1 MRPNAAPCFFIE
13 VETNAALESYWAL
26 ARDFFNFVGAF
37 PHGFATPPD
46 GLCMHFVPARRR
58 ILKAAL
64 IPSAAS
70 VVPLRFVADA
80 AAEPVSA
87 PGQFA
92 YFTPV
97 EFTWVEAA
105 VARLI
110 PNDDLGPGAK
120 EAGVATFI
128 DRQLSGPYGRAET
141 WYMQG
146 PWKEGTKEQGYQLK
160 MTPAQLYRTAIADV
174 DTWCSKSGKRPF
186 AEQDAASQDTLLHGL
201 EKGDIK
207 LARAPAKDFF
217 QMLLENTVEG
227 FLADP
232 MYGGNREFAGWNLI
246 GFPGPRYNYIA
257 EIDQYGKRYAM
268 PTVGLLGR
276 DGTRVKET

>member
-1 MRPNAAPCFFIE
+1 MN
-13 VETNAALESYWAL
+13 
-26 ARDFFNFVGAF
+26 
-37 PHGFATPPD
+37 
-46 GLCMHFVPARRR
+46 FVPARRR

-64 IPSAAS
+64 VPSAAS
-70 VVPLRFVADA
+70 VVPLRFVPA
-80 AAEPVSA
+80 ASAEPVSA

-105 VARLI
+105 VARLV
-110 PNDDLGPGAK
+110 PNDELGPGAK
-120 EAGVATFI
+120 EAGVPTFI

-174 DTWCSKSGKRPF
+174 NSWCEQNGKRPF
-186 AEQDAASQDTLLHGL
+186 AELDSAGQDKLLHDL
-201 EKGDIK
+201 EQGNLK

-217 QMLLENTVEG
+217 QILLQNTVEG

-232 MYGGNREFAGWNLI
+232 MYGGNRDFIGWKLI
-246 GFPGPRYNYIA
+246 GFPGPRYNYLA
-257 EIDQYGKRYAM
+257 EIDQYGKRYTM

-276 DGTRVKET
+276 DGSRTKES

>member
-1 MRPNAAPCFFIE
+1 MN
-13 VETNAALESYWAL
+13 
-26 ARDFFNFVGAF
+26 
-37 PHGFATPPD
+37 
-46 GLCMHFVPARRR
+46 FVPARRR
-58 ILKAAL
+58 LLKAAL
-64 IPSAAS
+64 VPSAAT
-70 VVPLRFVADA
+70 VVPLRFVPA
-80 AAEPVSA
+80 ASAEPVSA

-105 VARLI
+105 VSRLI
-110 PNDDLGPGAK
+110 PNDELGPGAK

-174 DTWCSKSGKRPF
+174 NSWCEKNGKRPF
-186 AEQDAASQDTLLHGL
+186 AELDSAGQDKLLHGL
-201 EKGDIK
+201 ERGDIK
-207 LARAPAKDFF
+207 LERAPAKDFF
-217 QMLLENTVEG
+217 QILLQNTVEG

-232 MYGGNREFAGWNLI
+232 MYGGNRDFIGWKLI

-257 EIDQYGKRYAM
+257 EIDQYGKRYTM

-276 DGTRVKET
+276 DGSRIKET

>member
-1 MRPNAAPCFFIE
+1 MAATVVP
-13 VETNAALESYWAL
+13 L
-26 ARDFFNFVGAF
+26 
-37 PHGFATPPD
+37 
-46 GLCMHFVPARRR
+46 HFVP
-58 ILKAAL
+58 KA
-64 IPSAAS
+64 
-70 VVPLRFVADA
+70 FAD
-80 AAEPVSA
+80 PVSA

-97 EFTWVEAA
+97 EFGFVDAA

-110 PNDDLGPGAK
+110 PNDELGPGAK

-146 PWKEGTKEQGYQLK
+146 PWREGTKEQGYQLK
-160 MTPAQLYRTAIADV
+160 LTPAQLYRTAIKDI
-174 DTWCSKSGKRPF
+174 DDWCGRNGKRPF
-186 AEQDAASQDTLLHGL
+186 AGLDAATQDTLLHDL
-201 EKGDIK
+201 ENGDMK

-217 QMLLENTVEG
+217 QLLLQNSVEG

-232 MYGGNREFAGWNLI
+232 MYGGNRDFIGWKLI

-257 EIDQYGKRYAM
+257 EIDDYGKRYAM

-276 DGTRVKET
+276 DGRRVKDS